1 MDRIELDEALHEAGV
16 PESQYLI
23 LGIPRPAGP
32 LQDPYY
38 VLHEPDDGCLLTL
51 QERGSTREIAR
62 FSTEDEAC
70 RFLFGQLTRPIPE
83 PPPDSAE
90 ILAELMGHRD
100 EIQRRAW
107 EQYDQARRDQD

>member
-1 MDRIELDEALHEAGV
+1 MNRIELDQALHEAGV
-16 PESQYLI
+16 PESQYVI
-23 LGIPRPAGP
+23 LGIPPRSGP

-51 QERGSTREIAR
+51 QERGSTSEVAR

-70 RFLFGQLTRPIPE
+70 RFLYGQLTRPIPD

-90 ILAELMGHRD
+90 IVADLMAHRD